1 MQEESQIEELAGND
15 CKSILEKM
23 IMIEVKN
30 LKMAYGKRE
39 VLKGI
44 SFHIKKGKTVG
55 LLGVNGAGKSTTMN
69 LLTGYLTPSEGK
81 ILIHQT
87 DMRKYPGKAKK
98 YIGYLPEIP
107 PLYKDMKVLEYLMFA
122 AAIKGI
128 REKKKEVDRVT
139 ALLDME
145 DRKNDFIKNLS
156 KGYQQRIGFAQAL
169 LGNPEILILDEP
181 LVGLDPAEAKKTKE
195 LISSLRED
203 HAIIISSHILSEIE
217 ELCHDIL
224 ILKEGLLV
232 LDNSTVSAKRRAS
245 RREYRLTIKGDRD
258 KIQEYLER
266 FDGLQN
272 IQYLGEKEPGVFEFS
287 GTAKNA
293 RDIRDSIFSYLVSR
307 KLNVY
312 AITKVETS
320 LEDVFME
327 VNSKEEQ

>member
-1 MQEESQIEELAGND
+1 MQEESRIKDLAGND

-69 LLTGYLTPSEGK
+69 LLTGYLAPSEGE

-107 PLYKDMKVLEYLMFA
+107 PLYKDMKVQEYLMFA

-128 REKKKEVDRVT
+128 PEKKKEVKRVT
-139 ALLDME
+139 ALLDVE

-169 LGNPEILILDEP
+169 LGDPEVLILDEP

-195 LISSLRED
+195 LINSLRED

-232 LDNSTVSAKRRAS
+232 LDNSTVSAKRRAN

-258 KIQEYLER
+258 KIQDYLER

-287 GTAKNA
+287 GIAKNA